1 MEYAKF
7 LQDTVEETAKEIQN
21 SQSGEIRKTAEELD
35 EFMNQ
40 FSMNHLI
47 PSGILENV
55 WIIATKGISCWEV
68 G

>member
-55 WIIATKGISCWEV
+55 WIIATKGISCW
-68 G
+68 